1 MTDSEWDQF
10 WIRQDAKLK
19 REAQPHTHR
28 SFDSDNTALFDE
40 DDQSSEEEQEEEEEE
55 SPLPLSRPPPPPP
68 PKISTVSPPRLS
80 LAEEGGDDV
89 GGEEESRS
97 SASLLAAARSY
108 AHRTAPRTNRCGA
121 CDACR
126 APDCGH
132 CKECLDK
139 PKFGGSGIRKKA
151 CISRVCTNAN
161 LLAHQHNTAAPSHS
175 PPLTQPQPRSTGL
188 GAYELTPD
196 YQQQLFCGSPATA
209 QGFPNHARR
218 QPLTILDVQQPALPS
233 NLSTTQS
240 PDGTCRGA
248 LNILSASA
256 VLAHQT
262 PPPG

>member
-1 MTDSEWDQF
+1 MPECHLMTDSEWDQF
-10 WIRQDAKLK
+10 WMKQDAMRKPR
-19 REAQPHTHR
+19 REEGPTHR
-28 SFDSDNTALFDE
+28 SFDSEVTAVLSDDDIAVKEDNDE
-40 DDQSSEEEQEEEEEE
+40 PMVVDEE
-55 SPLPLSRPPPPPP
+55 
-68 PKISTVSPPRLS
+68 
-80 LAEEGGDDV
+80 DDV
-89 GGEEESRS
+89 GSGGEWAGADEGRS

-121 CDACR
+121 CEACR

-161 LLAHQHNTAAPSHS
+161 LLNQAHPSASHS
-175 PPLTQPQPRSTGL
+175 PPNMPPPPPDHPPQSQLLPQ
-188 GAYELTPD
+188 E
-196 YQQQLFCGSPATA
+196 YQHHLFCGSPATTHMYPH
-209 QGFPNHARR
+209 QVRR
-218 QPLTILDVQQPALPS
+218 QPLTLLDLQQPGS
-233 NLSTTQS
+233 NLGHS

-262 PPPG
+262 PPSG

>member
-10 WIRQDAKLK
+10 WLRQDAMRKPR
-19 REAQPHTHR
+19 REEGPTHR
-28 SFDSDNTALFDE
+28 SFDSEVTAVLSDDEIAVKEDSEEPMAVDE
-40 DDQSSEEEQEEEEEE
+40 DDDAAS
-55 SPLPLSRPPPPPP
+55 
-68 PKISTVSPPRLS
+68 
-80 LAEEGGDDV
+80 
-89 GGEEESRS
+89 GGEWAGPDEGRT

-121 CDACR
+121 CEACR

-161 LLAHQHNTAAPSHS
+161 LLNQAQPPASHS
-175 PPLTQPQPRSTGL
+175 PPHMLPQPPAQPAL
-188 GAYELTPD
+188 AQLLPQD
-196 YQQQLFCGSPATA
+196 YQQHHLYCSSPATTHGYPH
-209 QGFPNHARR
+209 QVRR
-218 QPLTILDVQQPALPS
+218 QPLTLLDLHQPASAPS
-233 NLSTTQS
+233 LGQYN